1 MHTLFSVSRELLT
14 FFHVL
19 WVIPNFYGLTMES
32 HFSTFV
38 RFQLLSRIEIY
49 YRDVLSFFLSEIYL
63 LLWEP
68 SFVGTRVSAIGF
80 FHRSIPRSG
89 LTDYRISFFMV

>member
-1 MHTLFSVSRELLT
+1 VGTLFSVSRELLT

-32 HFSTFV
+32 HFSMFV
-38 RFQLLSRIEIY
+38 RFQLLSRIENY
-49 YRDVLSFFLSEIYL
+49 YSNFLSFFLSFFLSELYL

-68 SFVGTRVSAIGF
+68 SFVGTRVSALSLF
-80 FHRSIPRSG
+80 
-89 LTDYRISFFMV
+89 